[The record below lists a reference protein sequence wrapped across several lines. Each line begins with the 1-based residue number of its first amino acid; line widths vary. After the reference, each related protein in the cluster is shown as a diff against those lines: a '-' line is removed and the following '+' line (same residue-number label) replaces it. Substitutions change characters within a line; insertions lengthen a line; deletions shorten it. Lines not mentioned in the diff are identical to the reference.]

1 MDNIYYQSQI
11 EYKFIS
17 KLSTILDLQ
26 YEEYKKQIIKIILEE
41 LDEKILILKTNNIII

>member
-11 EYKFIS
+11 EYKFLS

-26 YEEYKKQIIKIILEE
+26 YEEYKKQIIEIILEE
-41 LDEKILILKTNNIII
+41 LNKNFKILKK

>member
-11 EYKFIS
+11 EYTFLS

-26 YEEYKKQIIKIILEE
+26 YEEYKKQIIEIILQE
-41 LDEKILILKTNNIII
+41 LHEKNNKLLKNN

>member
-11 EYKFIS
+11 EYNFIK

-26 YEEYKKQIIKIILEE
+26 YEEYKKQIIKIILQE
-41 LDEKILILKTNNIII
+41 LDDKNNKLLKNN